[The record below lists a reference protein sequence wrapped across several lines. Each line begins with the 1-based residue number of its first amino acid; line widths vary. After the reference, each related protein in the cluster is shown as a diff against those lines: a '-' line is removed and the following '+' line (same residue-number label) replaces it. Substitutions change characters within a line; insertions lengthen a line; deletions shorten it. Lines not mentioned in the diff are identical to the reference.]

1 MVLGRY
7 SQIGL
12 QACAQ
17 PTEAARWPWLLV
29 PVEASDETGA
39 RTNVA
44 PVDDGIAVEDEGGR
58 RALCERAQPG
68 GRRSL
73 PDARLGCG
81 LGRVPGTR
89 APRAAAAQST
99 VAQATS
105 KSRDRWGVM
114 QLDHE
119 RLDVY
124 DLALEFLVLA
134 NGIIEGLP
142 RGRSHLA
149 DQFTRASLSIV
160 LNLAEGAG
168 KHSKLDKRRYYVTA
182 RGSATESAALLDVF
196 QRLKL
201 FDEAGHRAAK
211 GMLVRLVSMLIKL
224 AQSCEE

>member
-1 MVLGRY
+1 
-7 SQIGL
+7 
-12 QACAQ
+12 
-17 PTEAARWPWLLV
+17 
-29 PVEASDETGA
+29 
-39 RTNVA
+39 
-44 PVDDGIAVEDEGGR
+44 
-58 RALCERAQPG
+58 
-68 GRRSL
+68 
-73 PDARLGCG
+73 
-81 LGRVPGTR
+81 
-89 APRAAAAQST
+89 
-99 VAQATS
+99 
-105 KSRDRWGVM
+105 M

-182 RGSATESAALLDVF
+182 RGSATESAALLDVC

-201 FDEAGHRAAK
+201 LDEAGHRAAK
-211 GMLVRLVSMLIKL
+211 GMLVRIVSMLIKL
-224 AQSCEE
+224 AQSCEESAQTRSQSSAQPRATTAALPQWKARCSERPRPRRLATTKRSA